1 MCNHPLSY
9 VVDNVCLACL
19 EQERVHRERQRVL
32 DLEARVATL
41 EAELL
46 ILHKRD
52 VARSR
57 TPNEY
62 HGEGIA

>member
-9 VVDNVCLACL
+9 VIDGVCLACL
-19 EQERVHRERQRVL
+19 EQERVRRERQHVL
-32 DLEARVATL
+32 DLEVRVATL

-46 ILHKRD
+46 ILYKRD
-52 VARSR
+52 EARSR